1 MIKKCIFVFLVLF
14 LAGCFDPGEQ
24 LAEKEYKKTYADCYS
39 ELDGTDTSR
48 NTALLTI
55 QSEYARHDNLSR
67 APTRSSE
74 AIKMICEVKAQAAK
88 DKANGIVNLSEE
100 KKPSKNS
107 NSKVK

>member
-1 MIKKCIFVFLVLF
+1 MNKYLLILF
-14 LAGCFDPGEQ
+14 PAILTGCFDPGEQ
-24 LAEKEYKKTYADCYS
+24 VAEKEYKKTYADCYS
-39 ELDGTDTSR
+39 ELDRTDTSR

-55 QSEYARHDNLSR
+55 QSEFAKHDNLSR

-74 AIKMICEVKAQAAK
+74 AIRMICEVKAQAAK